1 MILNHIEVAIRCQ
14 RKYSSIL
21 PIHTFITCLTKY
33 SLLLNYLGI
42 NLLINFYMKNAT
54 ASSPVEPIIC
64 LTHRFEAIAN
74 KYVFQPMGLSS
85 ISMKILKLLKLNE
98 SMTASELIEI
108 TGATKSNMSQR
119 LSFLEKEKYIIRTYA
134 SDKKDKRKITI
145 ELTLAGKEMIADLE
159 KRFKKAQISF
169 EKKFTAKEIAQHKA
183 FFKKLNSIL
192 DSGESELEK
201 IFKF

>member
-1 MILNHIEVAIRCQ
+1 
-14 RKYSSIL
+14 
-21 PIHTFITCLTKY
+21 
-33 SLLLNYLGI
+33 
-42 NLLINFYMKNAT
+42 MKNAT